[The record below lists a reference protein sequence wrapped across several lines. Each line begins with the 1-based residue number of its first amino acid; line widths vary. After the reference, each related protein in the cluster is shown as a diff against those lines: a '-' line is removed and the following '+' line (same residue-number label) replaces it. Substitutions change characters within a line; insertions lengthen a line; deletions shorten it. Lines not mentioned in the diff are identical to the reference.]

1 METDPQ
7 TPLDRA
13 FHAMEAAPDDALARA
28 RYYEVLADTELFL
41 VLREEP
47 RGDQIA
53 PDLFELG
60 EQTFVV
66 AFDAE
71 DRMGHF
77 TGGPAPYAAISGRVL
92 AGMLAPQGIGLGVN
106 LEAGPTS
113 FLVPAEALDWLVET
127 LGTAPQETQ
136 ARVVA
141 IHAPGRL
148 PEAVLDALA
157 SRLTRAAGLARA
169 AFLVEAEYDSGARAH
184 MLAILGAQER
194 TQAPLAKTVSEAL
207 TFSGIEAGALD
218 VVFIAPDD
226 PRLPTIEA
234 YGMRLDIPAAPEPP
248 RVEHVAPGSDP
259 DKPPKLR

>member
-1 METDPQ
+1 MTDTQ

-13 FHAMEAAPDDALARA
+13 FLAMDAAPEDDAARA

-47 RGDQIA
+47 TGDQIA
-53 PDLFELG
+53 PDVFDLG
-60 EQTFVV
+60 DQTFVV
-66 AFDAE
+66 AFDDE
-71 DRMGHF
+71 ERMGHF

-92 AGMLAPQGIGLGVN
+92 AGMLAPQGVGLGIN

-113 FLVPAEALDWLVET
+113 FLIPPEALQWLVDT
-127 LGTAPQETQ
+127 LGAAPQQAQ

-141 IHAPGRL
+141 IHAPGKL
-148 PEAVLDALA
+148 PQKVLDALA
-157 SRLTRAAGLARA
+157 ERLTRAAGLAQA

-184 MLAILGAQER
+184 MLAVLGAEDR
-194 TQAPLAKTVSEAL
+194 AHAPLAKSVSEAL

-218 VVFIAPDD
+218 VVFIGADD

-234 YGMRLDIPAAPEPP
+234 FGMRLDIPPAPEQP
-248 RVEHVAPGSDP
+248 RVERVAPGMDP

>member
-13 FHAMEAAPDDALARA
+13 FHAMEAAPDDETARA

-47 RGDQIA
+47 SGDQIA
-53 PDLFELG
+53 PDVFDLG

-71 DRMGHF
+71 ERMGHF

-113 FLVPAEALDWLVET
+113 FLIPAEALQWLVHT
-127 LGTAPQETQ
+127 LDTAPQETQ
-136 ARVVA
+136 ARVAA
-141 IHAPGRL
+141 IHAPGQL
-148 PEAVLDALA
+148 PHRVLDALA
-157 SRLTRAAGLARA
+157 ERLTRAAGLARA
-169 AFLVEAEYDSGARAH
+169 AFLVEAEYDTGARAH
-184 MLAILGAQER
+184 MMAILDAAPR
-194 TQAPLAKTVSEAL
+194 AQAPLAKTVSEAL

-218 VVFIAPDD
+218 VVFVAADD
-226 PRLPTIEA
+226 PRLAAIEA
-234 YGMRLDIPAAPEPP
+234 QGMRLDIPPAPEPP
-248 RVEHVAPGSDP
+248 KATPVAPGSDP
-259 DKPPKLR
+259 EKPPKLR